1 MRVALIASPFISVP
15 PTGYGGTELFIA
27 NLAEALARLNVKV
40 DVYANGES
48 RVKAVLHARHARQDW
63 PLSSENSGFT
73 KDIDHIAWGVDDAEV
88 NCDIIHVSSA
98 PAVPFS
104 RFSSRRISLRRSAD
118 QPRLILKNC
127 TWHWSKR
134 GDCARVVRRR

>member
-48 RVKAVLHARHARQDW
+48 RVKAVLHAASCAAGLAPLVGKFWVHERH
-63 PLSSENSGFT
+63 
-73 KDIDHIAWGVDDAEV
+73 
-88 NCDIIHVSSA
+88 
-98 PAVPFS
+98 
-104 RFSSRRISLRRSAD
+104 RSHC
-118 QPRLILKNC
+118 LG
-127 TWHWSKR
+127 R
-134 GDCARVVRRR
+134 G